1 MEERE
6 LLICN
11 SNMFVPYVMTECLKN
26 KNKRYIVASDTP
38 NINQFFELLNFDNVI
53 QLAYS
58 TGKVSVIYKEKKKM
72 KSFLANYSITKVI
85 FYHAEF
91 GELANWLL
99 LKFAQKGVNI
109 EYHKVFDS
117 IPVPKAKWYQ
127 GLKIKLKQWLCFN
140 YFPDVLDDGTN
151 LFPSLPNSFFK
162 RLKAV
167 SIESKIDRALIY
179 NAAKG
184 LNDKL
189 NIKGNVLL
197 VSGSVVADNLVSKED
212 YENIINEIIDFVGTE
227 NATIKMHPRFD
238 DMIGKEQELNEMP
251 KYIPGNVIID
261 AFDIYI
267 GYYSTLLVEA
277 AQNGK
282 KVISTLY
289 LMKPQNEASQQRFYE
304 YLENRLNG
312 KGIIYFPKN
321 LRELFDMLSKYN
333 NKVLQ

>member
-26 KNKRYIVASDTP
+26 RNTRYIVASDTP
-38 NINQFFELLNFDNVI
+38 NINQFFELLNFDNVV
-53 QLAYS
+53 QLKYS
-58 TGKVSVIYKEKKKM
+58 TGKISVIYKEKKKM
-72 KSFLANYSITKVI
+72 KSFFANYRITKVV

-99 LKFAQKGVNI
+99 LKFAKKGVCI

-117 IPVPKAKWYQ
+117 IPVPKAKLYQ
-127 GLKIKLKQWLCFN
+127 GLKIKLKQWFCFD
-140 YFPDVLDDGTN
+140 YIPDVLDDGTN
-151 LFPSLPNSFFK
+151 LFPSLPDSFFK
-162 RLKAV
+162 RIKAV
-167 SIESKIDRALIY
+167 RVDSVVDRSIIC
-179 NAAKG
+179 NTVKG
-184 LNDKL
+184 LNEKL
-189 NIKGNVLL
+189 NIKGDVLFI
-197 VSGSVVADNLVSKED
+197 SGSVVAENIVSKED
-212 YENIINEIIDFVGTE
+212 YEKNINAIIDFIGTD

-238 DMIGKEQELNEMP
+238 DMIGKEQELNELP
-251 KYIPGNVIID
+251 KFIPGNVILD

-267 GYYSTLLVEA
+267 GYFSTLLVEA

-312 KGIIYFPKN
+312 KGVIYFPKTIE
-321 LRELFDMLSKYN
+321 ELFDLLTAYKN
-333 NKVLQ
+333 NSFK

>member
-72 KSFLANYSITKVI
+72 KFFLANYSITKVI

-109 EYHKVFDS
+109 EYHKLFDS
-117 IPVPKAKWYQ
+117 IPFPKAKWYQ
-127 GLKIKLKQWLCFN
+127 GFKIRMKQWLCFN

-179 NAAKG
+179 NAVKG
-184 LNDKL
+184 LKDKL

-197 VSGSVVADNLVSKED
+197 VSGSVVADNLVSKVD

-277 AQNGK
+277 AHNGK

-289 LMKPQNEASQQRFYE
+289 LMKPQNEASQKRFYE

-312 KGIIYFPKN
+312 KGLIYFPKTI
-321 LRELFDMLSKYN
+321 EEFKKYLSIQK
-333 NKVLQ
+333 

>member
-26 KNKRYIVASDTP
+26 RNTRYIVASDTP
-38 NINQFFELLNFDNVI
+38 NINQFFELLNFDNVV
-53 QLAYS
+53 QLKYS
-58 TGKVSVIYKEKKKM
+58 TGKISVIYKEKKKM
-72 KSFLANYSITKVI
+72 KSFFANYRITKVV

-99 LKFAQKGVNI
+99 LKFAKKGVCI

-117 IPVPKAKWYQ
+117 ISVPKAKWYQ
-127 GLKIKLKQWLCFN
+127 GLKIRMKQWLCFN

-267 GYYSTLLVEA
+267 GYFSTLLVEA

-312 KGIIYFPKN
+312 KGVIYFPKTIE
-321 LRELFDMLSKYN
+321 ELFDLLTAYKN
-333 NKVLQ
+333 NSFK